1 MRSANNR
8 GTAKGGP
15 PIAAPWMPDLASANG
30 PARIETASGPAGRYR
45 PWQTRRADCH
55 VGVAAGEPVVRSDV
69 ERPHRDRPDAGPGS
83 AAAAGLERLV
93 TIIRRHGI
101 RISDID
107 PHEQMLVLELR
118 REFEP
123 LVASRAARRATVDE
137 RRYLSKIADSFM
149 EAGVTV
155 DVMKFLRVHFE
166 SKRFVIACARNP
178 FVANAFA
185 PINALTRRFYFVYQ
199 PGPRTLPERRL
210 CTQPCSRRSLPATR
224 RAPPTPPRPWSNMPG
239 AAAAPHHRA
248 QCLKRLDASH
258 GVQVREA
265 RDEEPRAGG
274 FRAAS
279 AARQTISEI

>member
-1 MRSANNR
+1 MRNVNNR

-15 PIAAPWMPDLASANG
+15 AVPAPWLPDTPPPTA
-30 PARIETASGPAGRYR
+30 ARGSKP
-45 PWQTRRADCH
+45 
-55 VGVAAGEPVVRSDV
+55 RSDRLADIAHGKLEELIV
-69 ERPHRDRPDAGPGS
+69 TLELAPGS
-83 AAAAGLERLV
+83 LWSEAMLSDRIGIGRTPVREAVQRLAWERLV

-123 LVASRAARRATVDE
+123 LVASRAARRATIDE

-149 EAGVTV
+149 EAGATV

-199 PGPRTLPERRL
+199 RETKDV
-210 CTQPCSRRSLPATR
+210 AK
-224 RAPPTPPRPWSNMPG
+224 
-239 AAAAPHHRA
+239 AAALHAA
-248 QCLKRLDASH
+248 VLKAIAS
-258 GVQVREA
+258 GDEVAAAEA
-265 RDEEPRAGG
+265 A
-274 FRAAS
+274 
-279 AARQTISEI
+279 TIMVDYAEYYTRSVIVGRTPI

>member
-1 MRSANNR
+1 MRNVNNR
-8 GTAKGGP
+8 RTAKGGV
-15 PIAAPWMPDLASANG
+15 
-30 PARIETASGPAGRYR
+30 TASSPWPANTLSAKTPRGSK
-45 PWQTRRADCH
+45 P
-55 VGVAAGEPVVRSDV
+55 
-69 ERPHRDRPDAGPGS
+69 RPDRLADIAHSKLEELIVTLELPPGS
-83 AAAAGLERLV
+83 LWSEAMLSERVGIGRTPVREAVQRLAWEKLV

-149 EAGVTV
+149 EAGATV

-199 PGPRTLPERRL
+199 RETKDVAR
-210 CTQPCSRRSLPATR
+210 
-224 RAPPTPPRPWSNMPG
+224 
-239 AAAAPHHRA
+239 AAALHAA
-248 QCLKRLDASH
+248 VLKAIAS
-258 GVQVREA
+258 GDEVAAAEA
-265 RDEEPRAGG
+265 ATAMVDYAEYYTRSVIVGRT
-274 FRAAS
+274 
-279 AARQTISEI
+279 TI

>member
-1 MRSANNR
+1 MRNSNK
-8 GTAKGGP
+8 TAKGALAVAP
-15 PIAAPWMPDLASANG
+15 PW
-30 PARIETASGPAGRYR
+30 PAETAPPKAS
-45 PWQTRRADCH
+45 RA
-55 VGVAAGEPVVRSDV
+55 AKP
-69 ERPHRDRPDAGPGS
+69 RPHRLPDIAHGKLEELIVTLELPPGS
-83 AAAAGLERLV
+83 MWSEAMLSDRIEIGRTPVREAVQRLAWEQLL

-149 EAGVTV
+149 EAGATV

-166 SKRFVIACARNP
+166 SKRFIIDCARNP

-199 PGPRTLPERRL
+199 RETKDVAR
-210 CTQPCSRRSLPATR
+210 
-224 RAPPTPPRPWSNMPG
+224 
-239 AAAAPHHRA
+239 AAALHAA
-248 QCLKRLDASH
+248 VLKAIAYGDEVAAAEAATAMVDYAEYYTRSVIV
-258 GVQVREA
+258 GRE
-265 RDEEPRAGG
+265 
-274 FRAAS
+274 
-279 AARQTISEI
+279 TI

>member
-8 GTAKGGP
+8 GSTKASP
-15 PIAAPWMPDLASANG
+15 AAASTWLPNTT
-30 PARIETASGPAGRYR
+30 P
-45 PWQTRRADCH
+45 
-55 VGVAAGEPVVRSDV
+55 PVVGRGSK
-69 ERPHRDRPDAGPGS
+69 PRPDRLADIAHSKLEELIVTLELVPGS
-83 AAAAGLERLV
+83 LWSEAMLSDRIGIGRTPVREAVQRLAWEQLV

-149 EAGVTV
+149 EAGATV

-199 PGPRTLPERRL
+199 RETKDVAR
-210 CTQPCSRRSLPATR
+210 
-224 RAPPTPPRPWSNMPG
+224 
-239 AAAAPHHRA
+239 AAALHAA
-248 QCLKRLDASH
+248 VLKAIAS
-258 GVQVREA
+258 G
-265 RDEEPRAGG
+265 DEV
-274 FRAAS
+274 AAAD
-279 AARQTISEI
+279 AARAMVDYAECYTRSVIVGRTTF

>member
-1 MRSANNR
+1 MRNVNNR
-8 GTAKGGP
+8 RTAKGGV
-15 PIAAPWMPDLASANG
+15 
-30 PARIETASGPAGRYR
+30 TASPPWPADTLSAKTPRGSK
-45 PWQTRRADCH
+45 P
-55 VGVAAGEPVVRSDV
+55 
-69 ERPHRDRPDAGPGS
+69 RPDRLADIAHSKLEELIVTLELPPGS
-83 AAAAGLERLV
+83 LWSEAMLSERVGIGRTPVREAVQRLAWEKLV

-149 EAGVTV
+149 EAGATV

-199 PGPRTLPERRL
+199 RETKDV
-210 CTQPCSRRSLPATR
+210 TR
-224 RAPPTPPRPWSNMPG
+224 
-239 AAAAPHHRA
+239 AAALHAA
-248 QCLKRLDASH
+248 VLKAIAS
-258 GVQVREA
+258 GDEVAAAEA
-265 RDEEPRAGG
+265 ATAMVDYAEYYTRSVIVGRT
-274 FRAAS
+274 
-279 AARQTISEI
+279 TI